1 MPIVEAKNYTPPF
14 IFKNRHLNTISP
26 TLFRK
31 VNDIQYKR
39 YRINTPDGDFIDFDR
54 TNLNSSSVLI
64 ITHGL
69 EGNSQKAYVK
79 GSARAIAQ
87 LGIDTVAV
95 NLKGCSE
102 EPNLLLSSY
111 HSGKTDDLKHIVNH
125 CINEFKYQNIYLLGF
140 SLGGN
145 ITLKYLGEQST
156 KIVNRVKAAV
166 AISVPCDLK
175 SSSIQLNKKMNWI
188 YLQRFMRTLK
198 EKAIYKIEKH
208 NYKLISKKRI
218 INARNFYEFDNI
230 FTAPVHGF
238 IDAEDYWEKCS
249 SRHFLDSIAIPTL
262 VINALDDPFLAEKCY
277 PFDAANNNPNLFLE
291 TPKYG
296 GHVGF
301 IDHYPFSE
309 QLWHEKRLVNFFKNI
324 SGL

>member
-1 MPIVEAKNYTPPF
+1 MPTLETINYTPPF

-31 VNDIQYKR
+31 VNDIIYKR
-39 YRINTPDGDFIDFDR
+39 YRIDTPDGDFIDFDR
-54 TNLNSSSVLI
+54 AIQNSNSVLI

-95 NLKGCSE
+95 NLRGCSE

-111 HSGKTDDLKHIVNH
+111 HSGKTDDLECIVNH
-125 CINEFKYQNIYLLGF
+125 CINEFKYKNIYLLGF

-175 SSSIQLNKKMNWI
+175 SSSIQLNKRINWI
-188 YLQRFMRTLK
+188 YLQRFMKTLK
-198 EKAIYKIEKH
+198 EKALYKIEKH
-208 NYKLISKKRI
+208 DYRLISKKQI
-218 INARNFYEFDNI
+218 INTHNFYEFDNI

-238 IDAEDYWEKCS
+238 ENAEDYWEKCS
-249 SRHFLDSIAIPTL
+249 STHVLDKIVVPTL
-262 VINALDDPFLAEKCY
+262 LINALDDPFLVDKCY
-277 PFDAANNNPNLFLE
+277 PYDAANVNPNLFFE

-301 IDHYPFSE
+301 IDHYPFDE
-309 QLWHEKRLVNFFKNI
+309 QLWHEKRLVRFIKSI
-324 SGL
+324 SNQ